1 MDSKKEKKPWLLIIG
16 TVVEFLIILGYRC
29 STYLSEYVQQK
40 WCFWF
45 NTVFRGLYGFLESFW
60 LIESIVLVIFLS
72 VLIKNAPQNRISWRV
87 ILCVCSML
95 FMSLGIYS
103 INVVDRHIKDL
114 ISGTQRILETLSG
127 VDFSVL
133 VGWIFAIILSVLAV
147 HFILK
152 LLTSHEYTSRKKTNF
167 ISSNRELNDAT
178 PKKRVLQAPEVKGAN
193 STAAITDDKTEQIED
208 ETSTAEQEKTINDQA
223 GESDQAGKSQ
233 ESDSGTWW
241 IQIPIFLLAVP
252 IFIVLVFSALQSN
265 WMSNLNIFGD
275 TFKDNASINS
285 IVKTATPI
293 AMICMALLVAGCFTF
308 LVLMIRNCIYKGSL
322 SHPQALATVLIEIVF
337 IILSPWL
344 KKVNIFDHFLG
355 EMADGNLVGTIVT
368 LVVFYVVT
376 WVFLVIIS
384 AARHNTLEEKVKNKC
399 KNLFERIQKLG
410 IGLVDSAVRVIEFA
424 TIDYIQSIFGVFGID
439 SEQKDDKNDSPNDEE
454 TNRKA

>member
-1 MDSKKEKKPWLLIIG
+1 MDSKNEKKPWHLIIG
-16 TVVEFLIILGYRC
+16 TIGQLLIILGYRC
-29 STYLSEYVQQK
+29 FSYLSEYVQWK
-40 WCFWF
+40 WCFGF
-45 NTVFRGLYGFLESFW
+45 NTVFRGLYSFLESFW
-60 LIESIVLVIFLS
+60 LIESIVLVLFLS
-72 VLIKNAPQNRISWRV
+72 VLIKNANAPQNRISWRA
-87 ILCVCSML
+87 ILCICSML

-152 LLTSHEYTSRKKTNF
+152 LLKSHEYTSRKKTNF

-178 PKKRVLQAPEVKGAN
+178 PKKRVLQVPEVKGVN
-193 STAAITDDKTEQIED
+193 STAAITDHKTGQIKD
-208 ETSTAEQEKTINDQA
+208 ETSTAEQEKTNN
-223 GESDQAGKSQ
+223 DQAGKSQ

-252 IFIVLVFSALQSN
+252 VFIVFVFSALQSN

-275 TFKDNASINS
+275 TFKDNASIKS

-308 LVLMIRNCIYKGSL
+308 LVLMIRNCIHKGSL

-384 AARHNTLEEKVKNKC
+384 AAKHNTLEEKVKDKC

-439 SEQKDDKNDSPNDEE
+439 SEQKDDKNDSPNDE
-454 TNRKA
+454 